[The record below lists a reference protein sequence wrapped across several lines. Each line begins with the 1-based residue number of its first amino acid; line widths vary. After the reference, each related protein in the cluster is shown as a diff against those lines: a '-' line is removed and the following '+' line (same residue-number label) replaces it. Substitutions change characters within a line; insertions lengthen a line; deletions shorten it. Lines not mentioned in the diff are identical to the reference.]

1 MEPIRSKNDI
11 NRIFLN
17 GDIIF
22 EPNGQGE
29 THKRLYHEYLI
40 GPRLRVN
47 DKVSVQLVGCQ
58 VQLNEDGTLAW
69 FECSVYAVGGENFR
83 NDGFLPLGLFSVD
96 GETGRWQFKELYID
110 DSYGVGCQKFITDA
124 LKKKK
129 MGDIKFV
136 TRVMADKVI
145 KRHVNRIMVD
155 KPVNRPVNKMADET
169 RHMRTRGNMVRL
181 TESELH
187 MVIESAVRELLH
199 RLYL

>member
-1 MEPIRSKNDI
+1 MCT
-11 NRIFLN
+11 
-17 GDIIF
+17 G
-22 EPNGQGE
+22 
-29 THKRLYHEYLI
+29 YA
-40 GPRLRVN
+40 
-47 DKVSVQLVGCQ
+47 VQKSGYRMDT
-58 VQLNEDGTLAW
+58 DGTLAW

-96 GETGRWQFKELYID
+96 GETGRWRFKEFYID
-110 DSYGVGCQKFITDA
+110 YRYGVGCVKFVTDA

-129 MGDIKFV
+129 MGDLKFV

-145 KRHVNRIMVD
+145 NRHVNRIMVD
-155 KPVNRPVNKMADET
+155 KPADIPVSKRADE
-169 RHMRTRGNMVRL
+169 MRRMRNMVRL

>member
-1 MEPIRSKNDI
+1 MEPIRSKSDI
-11 NRIFLN
+11 NRMFLN
-17 GDIIF
+17 GDITF

-29 THKRLYHEYLI
+29 THRRLYHEYLI
-40 GPRLRVN
+40 GPRLRVD
-47 DKVSVQLVGCQ
+47 DKVSIQLVGCQ

-96 GETGRWQFKELYID
+96 GETGRWRFKELNID
-110 DSYGVGCQKFITDA
+110 YRYGVGCVKFVTDA

-129 MGDIKFV
+129 MGDLKFV

-145 KRHVNRIMVD
+145 NRHVNKIMVD
-155 KPVNRPVNKMADET
+155 KPAGIPVSKRADEM
-169 RHMRTRGNMVRL
+169 RRTRSRGMVRL

>member
-1 MEPIRSKNDI
+1 MEPIKSRNDM
-11 NRIFLN
+11 NRMFLN
-17 GDIIF
+17 GDITF

-29 THKRLYHEYLI
+29 VHKSRYHEYLI

-47 DKVSVQLVGCQ
+47 DKVSIQLVGCQ

-110 DSYGVGCQKFITDA
+110 DRYGVGCQKFITDA

-145 KRHVNRIMVD
+145 NRHVNMR
-155 KPVNRPVNKMADET
+155 ADET
-169 RHMRTRGNMVRL
+169 RYMRTRGSMVRL

>member
-1 MEPIRSKNDI
+1 MEPIKSKSDI
-11 NRIFLN
+11 NRMFLN
-17 GDIIF
+17 GDITF

-29 THKRLYHEYLI
+29 VHKNRYHEYLI

-47 DKVSVQLVGCQ
+47 DKVSIQLVGCQ

-110 DSYGVGCQKFITDA
+110 DRYGVGCQKFITDA

-145 KRHVNRIMVD
+145 NRHVNMR
-155 KPVNRPVNKMADET
+155 ADET
-169 RHMRTRGNMVRL
+169 RYMRTRGSMVRL